1 MTEKCRDDNREEKT
15 FPRRV
20 SDGADGIPRDTEHP
34 TGGSSVPSPVPSISL
49 PGEGL
54 FARLSWGRNSLTT
67 HTLCQTY
74 QSQQPTLGNSSWLM
88 KRHLLPGVKTE
99 RGFWLWI
106 LADICWTRFM
116 QPDGMWQPRMAKRLP
131 YKLTEVPRHRVRL
144 HGSGP
149 PLGEQGAGK
158 LTK

>member
-1 MTEKCRDDNREEKT
+1 MTEKCRDDNREEKRFWEVFQMELMAYHKT
-15 FPRRV
+15 PRASYR
-20 SDGADGIPRDTEHP
+20 GIQRPLSCCYP
-34 TGGSSVPSPVPSISL
+34 

-88 KRHLLPGVKTE
+88 KHHLLARVKTE

-116 QPDGMWQPRMAKRLP
+116 QPDGMWQPRMAKRLA
-131 YKLTEVPRHRVRL
+131 YKLTEVPQHRVRL
-144 HGSGP
+144 HRSSP
-149 PLGEQGAGK
+149 PLVNKERVN
-158 LTK
+158 